1 QGFPAGEGGVSLGQ
15 GGIAAERWLAGEV
28 QNG

>member
-1 QGFPAGEGGVSLGQ
+1 GDGGLSLGQ
-15 GGIAAERWLAGEV
+15 GVIAAARWGAGEV

>member
-1 QGFPAGEGGVSLGQ
+1 AGDGGLSLGQ
-15 GGIAAERWLAGEV
+15 GVIAAARWLAGEV

>member
-1 QGFPAGEGGVSLGQ
+1 LSLGQ
-15 GGIAAERWLAGEV
+15 GVIAAARWLAGEV

>member
-1 QGFPAGEGGVSLGQ
+1 GGLSLGQ
-15 GGIAAERWLAGEV
+15 GVIAAARWGAGEV

>member
-1 QGFPAGEGGVSLGQ
+1 GGLSLGQ
-15 GGIAAERWLAGEV
+15 GVIAAARWLAGEV

>member
-1 QGFPAGEGGVSLGQ
+1 GLSLGQ
-15 GGIAAERWLAGEV
+15 GVIAAARWLAGEV

>member
-1 QGFPAGEGGVSLGQ
+1 GLSLGQ
-15 GGIAAERWLAGEV
+15 GVIAAARWGAGEV